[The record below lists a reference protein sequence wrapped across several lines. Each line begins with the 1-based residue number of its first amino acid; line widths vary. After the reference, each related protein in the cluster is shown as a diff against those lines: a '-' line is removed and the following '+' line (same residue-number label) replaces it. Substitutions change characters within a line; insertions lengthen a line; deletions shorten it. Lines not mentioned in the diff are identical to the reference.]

1 MASGSLL
8 AIAMR
13 LMVARC
19 VSSSV
24 SHSCGYGPQSV
35 APANGNPLACLRL
48 ANFSGGTAQHF
59 NGIDHFHACGRGSQ
73 LALADAAEQPHLGD
87 DRPIGCL
94 KLQPVLAHCPFDA
107 GRQIERLPCLESFDV
122 LQHVP

>member
-1 MASGSLL
+1 M
-8 AIAMR
+8 
-13 LMVARC
+13 
-19 VSSSV
+19 
-24 SHSCGYGPQSV
+24 
-35 APANGNPLACLRL
+35 
-48 ANFSGGTAQHF
+48 
-59 NGIDHFHACGRGSQ
+59 IDGREGDGFRQ
-73 LALADAAEQPHLGD
+73 LAGHRHAVDGGALRSLQRQPFMQILGRSRWPQPTVIRRSDCLVSAGAAEQPHLGD